1 MADQLPLHELPWYY
15 MAFFMCIL
23 DLNASAGWSIDT
35 TWTALLLHGFF
46 ACVYWIWMTLL
57 VDQEL
62 LHELP
67 SYYMSFWSIYA
78 VKGNCWL
85 VYSLLHEFPSYYM
98 AFWTHILDL
107 NASDGWPTSTTWT
120 PFILHGFFYVYT
132 GFECLCWL
140 IYRYYMSCLVT
151 TWLFCMCILDL
162 NDPAGWSRATT
173 WTPLLLHEFLK
184 HICCQRQLLAGL

>member
-1 MADQLPLHELPWYY
+1 MADQLLLHELPWYY

-35 TWTALLLHGFF
+35 TWAALLLHGFF

-98 AFWTHILDL
+98 TFWTHILDL

-120 PFILHGFFYVYT
+120 PLILHGFFYVYT
-132 GFECLCWL
+132 GFECPCWL
-140 IYRYYMSCLVT
+140 IKSYYMNSLVT
-151 TWLFCMCILDL
+151 TWVFEAYAVKGICWLVS
-162 NDPAGWSRATT
+162 G
-173 WTPLLLHEFLK
+173 LLHYFLSYYMAFLPVYTGIK
-184 HICCQRQLLAGL
+184 CSCWYN

>member
-1 MADQLPLHELPWYY
+1 MTFLHVY
-15 MAFFMCIL
+15 
-23 DLNASAGWSIDT
+23 T
-35 TWTALLLHGFF
+35 GFE
-46 ACVYWIWMTLL
+46 CPCWLIK
-57 VDQEL
+57 
-62 LHELP
+62 
-67 SYYMSFWSIYA
+67 SYYMNSFVTTWVFEAYA

-98 AFWTHILDL
+98 TFWTHILDL

-120 PFILHGFFYVYT
+120 PLILHGFLYVYT

-140 IYRYYMSCLVT
+140 IYRYYMNCLVT

-162 NDPAGWSRATT
+162 NAPAGWSRATT